1 MIFKT
6 KRAGEGKTSCSRG
19 REPHAAMEGKIIL
32 KTKRV
37 VKGNPHAAP
46 KEEMTQKVAQFQDMV
61 GVEASKSRLPTQDL
75 IHYSKNSKLTRVSSQ
90 ASNSSA
96 TVRVPPPLRGH
107 SRRCRPPEAVCAAR
121 RPCSCSVS
129 VDAATTWAARA
140 HA

>member
-61 GVEASKSRLPTQDL
+61 GVEPSKSSVPTQDL
-75 IHYSKNSKLTRVSSQ
+75 IHYSKNSKLNKGVFAGFKFLRH
-90 ASNSSA
+90 SA
-96 TVRVPPPLRGH
+96 RTPST
-107 SRRCRPPEAVCAAR
+107 SRRCRPPEAVCSETPLFLFSFR
-121 RPCSCSVS
+121 
-129 VDAATTWAARA
+129 
-140 HA
+140 